1 MEKFITLKGIAA
13 PLPMINVDTDMIIPK
28 QFLKTIKRSGLG
40 KNLFH
45 ELRFDIQGN
54 IKNDFVLNWDP
65 YKKATILIAGDNF
78 GCGSSREHAP
88 WSLLDFGFKCIVA
101 PSFADIFYN
110 NCFKNGI
117 LPIRLNQEKV
127 NILMTEA
134 KNKNQLTINLDE
146 QKIILAGENVIEFN
160 IDPFRKKCL
169 IEGLDDIGLTLQKKD
184 KISKYEESI
193 KSSQP
198 WIILVS
204 NKKIKFNDLKS
215 NSIVGTSS
223 YRREY
228 QLKNKR
234 TDLNYKLIRGN
245 VDTRIKKMEN
255 GDYDAIILSKAGID
269 SLKIN
274 DKITE
279 EFETDDLIPCAGQ
292 GIIAIQCKDNDVE
305 IKKLLEKI
313 NDNHSRIRANTER
326 EVLKTLEGDCDTAVG
341 AFSNIDGNNISLSAE
356 LFSVDGKHRYFI
368 KDTKDINLAKE
379 LGREVGEALKF
390 QSKGSYKR

>member
-1 MEKFITLKGIAA
+1 MIYAENVKAKLKEVFSKEIEIKKIVTTGDENQKDRLSNLGGKGLFSKKIEDELLENNIDIAVHA
-13 PLPMINVDTDMIIPK
+13 LKDMPSIETDGLETNY
-28 QFLKTIKRSGLG
+28 FLKRNSP
-40 KNLFH
+40 N
-45 ELRFDIQGN
+45 E
-54 IKNDFVLNWDP
+54 
-65 YKKATILIAGDNF
+65 
-78 GCGSSREHAP
+78 
-88 WSLLDFGFKCIVA
+88 
-101 PSFADIFYN
+101 
-110 NCFKNGI
+110 
-117 LPIRLNQEKV
+117 
-127 NILMTEA
+127 
-134 KNKNQLTINLDE
+134 
-146 QKIILAGENVIEFN
+146 
-160 IDPFRKKCL
+160 
-169 IEGLDDIGLTLQKKD
+169 
-184 KISKYEESI
+184 
-193 KSSQP
+193 
-198 WIILVS
+198 ILVS
-204 NKKIKFNDLKS
+204 NKKIKFNDLKP

-234 TDLNYKLIRGN
+234 TDLNYRLIRGN

-379 LGREVGEALKF
+379 LGREVGEALKS

>member
-1 MEKFITLKGIAA
+1 MKREKIIIGSRGSSLAMIYADNVKAKLKQVFSKEIEIKKIVTTGDENQKDRLSNLGGKGLFSKKIEDELLENNIDIAVHA
-13 PLPMINVDTDMIIPK
+13 LKDMPSIETDGLETNY
-28 QFLKTIKRSGLG
+28 FLKRNSP
-40 KNLFH
+40 N
-45 ELRFDIQGN
+45 E
-54 IKNDFVLNWDP
+54 
-65 YKKATILIAGDNF
+65 
-78 GCGSSREHAP
+78 
-88 WSLLDFGFKCIVA
+88 
-101 PSFADIFYN
+101 
-110 NCFKNGI
+110 
-117 LPIRLNQEKV
+117 
-127 NILMTEA
+127 
-134 KNKNQLTINLDE
+134 
-146 QKIILAGENVIEFN
+146 
-160 IDPFRKKCL
+160 
-169 IEGLDDIGLTLQKKD
+169 
-184 KISKYEESI
+184 
-193 KSSQP
+193 
-198 WIILVS
+198 ILVS
-204 NKKIKFNDLKS
+204 NKKIKFNDLKP

-234 TDLNYKLIRGN
+234 TDLNYRLIRGN

-292 GIIAIQCKDNDVE
+292 GIIAIQCKDSDVE